1 MPFHSSVSC
10 CETLTIGGLPILDE
24 NTIDLRE
31 LANMLIKNLRK
42 ICIITGTFVLIA
54 IVYLIMASPV
64 YESDS
69 LLRIKQP
76 KGLGDSLLD
85 VVPGASTSMTAQL
98 MSTDAEIL
106 KSRSVIE
113 PVIAATEKVD
123 KDGNYPN
130 YESYVK
136 GRIAT
141 TPYKNTE
148 ILKLSVTA
156 KSPEAAQ
163 RANKLIV
170 NGFLDRLTELSR
182 SEQRVTKDFIAG
194 RVAESR
200 AELDKAE
207 ENLQKY
213 KKKNH
218 ILDPSD
224 SAKLLADRLT
234 LVDKTN
240 AENQVDMATAQARLS
255 AINEQLGGAGAASA
269 DSSTIKQYNT
279 RLAELEMTRIGYL
292 DKYTEK
298 HPVMKDL
305 DEQIAGVKEKLN
317 SEITKAVSLQ
327 APTDNPVHQGLLAGK
342 FQSEAEIAIAKK
354 KVEAL
359 ATLEKANK
367 KEIESLPA
375 LEQGFLKAQRDV
387 NVAQEIY
394 VMLAKRLEEA
404 KVAEAMISN
413 EVQVVDTATLPEKP
427 VKPNKSLTL
436 ILSLLLGLI
445 VGCGYAITYEML
457 NRKIRTPEDVENYLG
472 LPLLGSIPD
481 TASMNKALADTRK
494 KPSLYEKIRRLLQK

>member
-1 MPFHSSVSC
+1 
-10 CETLTIGGLPILDE
+10 LDE

-54 IVYLIMASPV
+54 IIYLIMASPV

-76 KGLGDSLLD
+76 KGLGNSLLE
-85 VVPGASTSMTAQL
+85 VVPGASTAMTAQL

-113 PVIAATEKVD
+113 PVIAATEQAD

-130 YESYVK
+130 YETYVK
-136 GRIAT
+136 ERITT

-182 SEQRVTKDFIAG
+182 SEQKVTKDFIAG
-194 RVAESR
+194 RVVESR

-224 SAKLLADRLT
+224 SAKLLADRLA
-234 LVDKTN
+234 LVDKTD

-305 DEQIAGVKEKLN
+305 DEQIAGVREKLN
-317 SEITKAVSLQ
+317 SEIAKAVSLQ

-359 ATLEKANK
+359 AALEKSNK

-375 LEQGFLKAQRDV
+375 LEQGFLKVQRDA

-413 EVQVVDTATLPEKP
+413 EVQVLDMATMPEKP
-427 VKPNKSLTL
+427 VKPRKGLTL
-436 ILSLLLGLI
+436 LVSLLLGILA
-445 VGCGYAITYEML
+445 GCGYAIAYEML

-481 TASMNKALADTRK
+481 TASMDKALADTRK
-494 KPSLYEKIRRLLQK
+494 KPSRYEKARRLLQK

>member
-1 MPFHSSVSC
+1 
-10 CETLTIGGLPILDE
+10 
-24 NTIDLRE
+24 
-31 LANMLIKNLRK
+31 MLIKNLRK

-54 IVYLIMASPV
+54 IIYLILASPV

-76 KGLGDSLLD
+76 KGLGDSLLEI
-85 VVPGASTSMTAQL
+85 VPGATTSMTEQL
-98 MSTDAEIL
+98 MRTDAEIL

-113 PVIAATEKVD
+113 PVIAATEQAD
-123 KDGNYPN
+123 KNGNYPN
-130 YESYVK
+130 YDAYVK
-136 GRIAT
+136 GRITT
-141 TPYKNTE
+141 TPFKNTE

-170 NGFLDRLTELSR
+170 EGFLDRLTELSR
-182 SEQRVTKDFIAG
+182 SEQRVTKEFIAG
-194 RVAESR
+194 RVSESR
-200 AELDKAE
+200 VELDKAE
-207 ENLQKY
+207 EILQKY
-213 KKKNH
+213 KKDNH

-255 AINEQLGGAGAASA
+255 AINEQLGGAGAATA
-269 DSSTIKQYNT
+269 DNSTIKQYNAK
-279 RLAELEMTRIGYL
+279 LAELEMTRISYL

-305 DEQIAGVKEKLN
+305 DEQIAGVKTKLN
-317 SEITKAVSLQ
+317 SEIEKAVSLQ

-359 ATLEKANK
+359 DTLETANK
-367 KEIESLPA
+367 KQIESLPA
-375 LEQGFLKAQRDV
+375 LEQGYLKVQRDA

-394 VMLAKRLEEA
+394 IMLAKRLEEA

-413 EVQVVDTATLPEKP
+413 EVQVVDTATMPEKP
-427 VKPNKSLTL
+427 VKPNKALTL
-436 ILSLLLGLI
+436 MLLLLLGLI
-445 VGCGYAITYEML
+445 VGCGYAITYEIL
-457 NRKIRTPEDVENYLG
+457 NRTIRTPEDVQHYLD
-472 LPLLGSIPD
+472 LPVLGSIPD
-481 TASMNKALADTRK
+481 TASMDMALSDKRK

>member
-1 MPFHSSVSC
+1 
-10 CETLTIGGLPILDE
+10 LDE

-31 LANMLIKNLRK
+31 LANMLIKNLRQ

-54 IVYLIMASPV
+54 VIYLILASPV

-76 KGLGDSLLD
+76 KGLGESLLE
-85 VVPGASTSMTAQL
+85 VVPGATTAMTAQL

-113 PVIAATEKVD
+113 PVIASTEQAD
-123 KDGNYPN
+123 KNGNYPN
-130 YESYVK
+130 YDAYVK
-136 GRIAT
+136 GRITT
-141 TPYKNTE
+141 TPFKNTE

-170 NGFLDRLTELSR
+170 DGFLDRLTELSR
-182 SEQRVTKDFIAG
+182 TEQRVTKEFIAG
-194 RVAESR
+194 RVTESR
-200 AELDKAE
+200 VELDKAE
-207 ENLQKY
+207 EILQKY

-240 AENQVDMATAQARLS
+240 AENQVDMATAQARLA

-269 DSSTIKQYNT
+269 DSSTIKQYNAK
-279 RLAELEMTRIGYL
+279 LAELEMTRIGYL
-292 DKYTEK
+292 DKYTDK

-305 DEQIAGVKEKLN
+305 DEQITGVKSKLN
-317 SEITKAVSLQ
+317 SEIAKAVSLQ
-327 APTDNPVHQGLLAGK
+327 APTDNPVHQGLLSGK

-359 ATLEKANK
+359 ATLEIANK

-375 LEQGFLKAQRDV
+375 LEQGYLKVQRDA

-404 KVAEAMISN
+404 KVAEAMVSN
-413 EVQVVDTATLPEKP
+413 EVQVVDMATLPENP
-427 VKPNKSLTL
+427 VKPNKALTL
-436 ILSLLLGLI
+436 MLSLLLGLI

-457 NRKIRTPEDVENYLG
+457 NRKIRTPEDVQSYLG
-472 LPLLGSIPD
+472 LPVLGSIPD
-481 TASMNKALADTRK
+481 TASMDKALADTRK

>member
-1 MPFHSSVSC
+1 M
-10 CETLTIGGLPILDE
+10 DE

-54 IVYLIMASPV
+54 IVYLILASPV

-85 VVPGASTSMTAQL
+85 VVPGASTAMTAQL

-113 PVIAATEKVD
+113 PVIVATEKAD
-123 KDGNYPN
+123 KNGNYPN
-130 YESYVK
+130 YEAYVK
-136 GRIAT
+136 ERIAT
-141 TPYKNTE
+141 TPFKNTE

-156 KSPEAAQ
+156 KSPKDAQ
-163 RANKLIV
+163 NANRLIV
-170 NGFLDRLTELSR
+170 EGFLNRLTELSR

-200 AELDKAE
+200 VELNKAE
-207 ENLQKY
+207 DTLQKY
-213 KKKNH
+213 KEKNH

-224 SAKLLADRLT
+224 SAKLLADRLS

-240 AENQVDMATAQARLS
+240 AENQVDMATSKARLS
-255 AINEQLGGAGAASA
+255 AVNEQLGGEAAATA
-269 DSSTIKQYNT
+269 DSSTIKQYNAK
-279 RLAELEMTRIGYL
+279 LAELEMTKISYL
-292 DKYTEK
+292 DKYTSN
-298 HPVMKDL
+298 HPVMKNL
-305 DEQIAGVKEKLN
+305 DEQIAGVKTKLN
-317 SEITKAVSLQ
+317 TEIAKAVALQ
-327 APTDNPVHQGLLAGK
+327 APTDNPVHQGLLASK
-342 FQSEAEIAIAKK
+342 FQSEAEIAIAQKK
-354 KVEAL
+354 LEAL
-359 ATLEKANK
+359 AALEKANK

-375 LEQGFLKAQRDV
+375 LEQGYLRAQRDA

-427 VKPNKSLTL
+427 VKPRKGLTL
-436 ILSLLLGLI
+436 LLSLLLGI
-445 VGCGYAITYEML
+445 MAGCGYAIAYEML
-457 NRKIRTPEDVENYLG
+457 NRKIRTQEDVENYLG

-481 TASMNKALADTRK
+481 IASMDKAMSDTRK
-494 KPSLYEKIRRLLQK
+494 KPNLYEKVRRLLQK